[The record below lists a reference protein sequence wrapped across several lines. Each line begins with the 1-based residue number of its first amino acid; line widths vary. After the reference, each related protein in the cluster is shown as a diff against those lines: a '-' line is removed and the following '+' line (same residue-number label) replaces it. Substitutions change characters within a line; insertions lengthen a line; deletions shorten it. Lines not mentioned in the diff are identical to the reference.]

1 MSPTPCRP
9 FRVTHVL
16 PWITAVATGLSL
28 VARAEL
34 PGARLETLFP
44 PGAKAGTTVE
54 LTASGADLDDGETL
68 LFSSPGFHARILP
81 AQPNRVQVVVSNQ
94 VPRGVYEARWVGRF
108 GVSNPRLF
116 VVGDLPE
123 VLGSTNQSR
132 ESAMRLPLGSTANG
146 KIAASRSDYYRFAA
160 KQGQHITVEC
170 AATDLDSKLEPSL
183 WLFDSNG
190 RELSRSRRNGVI
202 RFTSVRD
209 GDYIVR
215 VHDFLNRGG
224 DAYFYRLTVSTR
236 PQVLYTSPGAA
247 LPGTNRAFTLFGW
260 NLPGSKPGKDLA
272 LDGKAIET
280 LQVSLRVPGD
290 ELGATPLSA
299 ALPIRAPAGG
309 LDMFPYTYS
318 GKNGSAQPTAL
329 SVSTV
334 PVLVETEPNSLP
346 AQAQKI
352 SVPAEIDGWFQGRQD
367 RDWVEFDG
375 RKGQAFIVEVV
386 SQRLGA
392 ITDPAL
398 VIQKVSKDAAGKE
411 QVSDVQEVY
420 DNDTNIG
427 GVDFKTSSGDP
438 NLRLEV
444 KEDARYRILVRDQS
458 TAPNELQLRPYRLII
473 RPPTPDFRL
482 TVSPATPPQANKDA
496 KDIKIRTPI
505 LRSGGTL
512 AYRVTAF
519 RKDGFDAPIDLNV
532 EGLPTGV
539 QFQGARMAGDATTAL
554 VILTAGDG
562 LTNWQGSIRVTGR
575 AQTPQGERRRE
586 GRPATLIWP
595 TPNYETELPQTRFS
609 EQLSLATRS
618 AEVEPLRLTLGAG
631 KAIEAVPGSKLS
643 IPLLVQRKGEFGA
656 NLKLR
661 LLGHGLFGAGKE
673 IDLDKQA
680 TQAVFEVN
688 LGEIKLPEGQHW
700 LHAET
705 TTSFQ
710 TPRSVQ
716 ALATAEADKANAE
729 KQIPVLK
736 DALDKAKAALE
747 AATKALEKAESDAK
761 AAPDK
766 PSTVAPARD
775 AKTAAAKLVE
785 ESTRKVDANNQLKAK
800 AEERIK
806 AFAKREFSESF
817 YSSPVLVKIAPTKP
831 K

>member
-1 MSPTPCRP
+1 M
-9 FRVTHVL
+9 HIL

-28 VARAEL
+28 VAQAEL

-44 PGAKAGTTVE
+44 PGARAGTTVE
-54 LTASGADLDDGETL
+54 LTASGADLDDGETVQ
-68 LFSSPGFHARILP
+68 FSSPGFSARIVP
-81 AQPNRVQVVVSNQ
+81 GQPNRVQVVVSNQ
-94 VPRGVYEARWVGRF
+94 VPRGIYEARWVGRF
-108 GVSNPRLF
+108 GISNPRLF
-116 VVGDLPE
+116 AVGDLPE
-123 VLGSTNQSR
+123 VLASTNQTR
-132 ESAMRLPLGSTANG
+132 EAALRLALGTTANG
-146 KIAASRSDYYRFAA
+146 KIAASRSDYYRFTA
-160 KQGQHITVEC
+160 KQGQHIAIEC
-170 AATDLDSKLEPSL
+170 AATGLDSKLEPSL

-190 RELSRSRRNGVI
+190 RELSRSRRTGAL
-202 RFTSVRD
+202 RFTSVKD
-209 GDYIVR
+209 GEYVVR

-224 DAYFYRLTVSTR
+224 DTYFYRLTVSTR
-236 PQVLYTSPGAA
+236 PQILYTSPAAA
-247 LPGTNRAFTLFGW
+247 LPGTNRSFTLFGW

-272 LDGKAIET
+272 FEGKPIET
-280 LQVSLRVPGD
+280 LQISLRVPGD
-290 ELGATPLSA
+290 DLGATPLSA
-299 ALPIRAPAGG
+299 ALPIHAPAGG
-309 LDMFPYTYS
+309 LDLFPYTYN
-318 GKNGSAQPTAL
+318 GKNGSANPTPI

-334 PVLVETEPNSLP
+334 PVLIEAEPNSLP
-346 AQAQKI
+346 AEAQKI
-352 SVPAEIDGWFQGRQD
+352 TVPAEIDGWFQGRQD
-367 RDWVEFDG
+367 RDWVEFEA
-375 RKGQAFIVEVV
+375 RKGQTFIVEVV

-398 VIQKVSKDAAGKE
+398 VIQKVTKDAGGKE

-444 KEDARYRILVRDQS
+444 KEDARYRVLVRDQS
-458 TAPNELQLRPYRLII
+458 TAPSELQLRPYRLII

-496 KDIKIRTPI
+496 KDLKMRSPI

-519 RKDGFDAPIDLNV
+519 RKDGFDAPIDVSV
-532 EGLPTGV
+532 EGLPPGV
-539 QFQGARMAGDATTAL
+539 QFPGARIAGDAATAL
-554 VILTAGDG
+554 ILLTAADG
-562 LTNWQGSIRVTGR
+562 LTNWSGAIRVVGR
-575 AQTPQGERRRE
+575 AAIAQGERRRD

-595 TPNYETELPQTRFS
+595 TPNYDTELPQTRFS
-609 EQLSLATRS
+609 EQLALATRP

-631 KAIEAVPGSKLS
+631 KPIEAAPGSKIS
-643 IPLLVQRKGEFGA
+643 IPLLVSRKGDFGA

-661 LLGHGLFGAGKE
+661 LLGHGVFGAGKE

-710 TPRSVQ
+710 APRSVQ
-716 ALATAEADKANAE
+716 GLALAEADKANAE
-729 KQIPVLK
+729 KLIPVLK
-736 DALDKAKAALE
+736 DALDKAKAALDV
-747 AATKALEKAESDAK
+747 ATKALEKAESDAK

-766 PSTVAPARD
+766 PSTVPQARD
-775 AKTAAAKLVE
+775 SKTAAAKLVD
-785 ESTRKVDANNQLKAK
+785 ESTRKVDENTQLKAK

-806 AFAKREFSESF
+806 TFAKREFSESF
-817 YSSPVLVKIAPTKP
+817 YSAPVLVKIAPTKP